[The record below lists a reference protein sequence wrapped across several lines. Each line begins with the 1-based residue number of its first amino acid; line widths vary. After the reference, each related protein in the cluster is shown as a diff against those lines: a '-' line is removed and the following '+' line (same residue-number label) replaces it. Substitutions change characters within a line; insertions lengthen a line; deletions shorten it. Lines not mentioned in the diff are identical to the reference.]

1 MRMINKTAKRLFYT
15 ALCTNIILL
24 LLCII
29 TGRCVSDKYKVNRG
43 ESLKIESIMP
53 VTASFEG
60 SKSSQAAVYGI
71 GDSYTV
77 DLKLFGVIPFKTA
90 QVLVVDEN
98 YVTVLGQ
105 PFGMKIYT
113 DGVLVIN
120 VTTVDTADGVVNP
133 AGIAG
138 VRVGDY
144 VKSVNGEK
152 ITCNEDLSKLV
163 AECDGNKIEVEIIR
177 EGKKLNLS
185 ICPAMSRESGT
196 YKIGLWVRDSSAGI
210 GTLTFYS
217 PSNDI
222 VCGLGHGICDS
233 DTECLLSVE
242 SGQLVEASIAS
253 VEKGSSGN
261 PGELKGKFSYNPI
274 ANIMLNSTNG
284 VYGRPIGEI
293 DSSSVVEIALKQEIV
308 DGDAQILCTID
319 GDTPKLYSCTVKKRT
334 AGYLAGNQNMNVRI
348 TDKELIEKTGGIVQ
362 GMSGSPILQNGK
374 LIGAVTHVLVDDP
387 TAGYGIFAENMLETA
402 QIAADKNELKE
413 AS

>member
-1 MRMINKTAKRLFYT
+1 MKIIGKTAKRLFYT
-15 ALCTNIILL
+15 ALCINIILL
-24 LLCII
+24 LLCVI

-43 ESLKIESIMP
+43 ETLKIESIMP

-60 SKSSQAAVYGI
+60 SKSSQATVYSV
-71 GDSYTV
+71 GDSYKV

-90 QVLVVDEN
+90 EVEVVDES

-120 VTTVDTADGVVNP
+120 VTTVDTSDGVVNP
-133 AGIAG
+133 AGTAG

-163 AECDGNKIEVEIIR
+163 AECGGSKINLEIIR
-177 EGKKLNLS
+177 EGEKINLS
-185 ICPAMSRESGT
+185 VCPAMSSESGT

-210 GTLTFYS
+210 GTLTLYS

-253 VEKGSSGN
+253 VEKGTAGN

-274 ANIMLNSTNG
+274 ADILLNSTDG
-284 VYGRPIGEI
+284 VYGRPVQNI
-293 DSSSVVEIALKQEIV
+293 DTSSMIEVALKQEIE
-308 DGDAQILCTID
+308 DGDAQILCTVD

-334 AGYLAGNQNMNVRI
+334 AGYLAGNQNMTVRI

-362 GMSGSPILQNGK
+362 GMSGSPILQNRK
-374 LIGAVTHVLVDDP
+374 LIGAITHVLVDDP
-387 TAGYGIFAENMLETA
+387 TAGYGIFAENTLETA
-402 QIAADKNELKE
+402 RSAANESKLKE